1 MTRLLK
7 ENCTKSAGLLN
18 KEYKIYPITW
28 DKFFEKEIE
37 TIYQMYKDQEHRIFS
52 LDIYSNGGT
61 VMDIIQDTI
70 ENDRV
75 FVIKDNDNIVATFTL
90 EDAIMFGDII
100 TEMKIHIAIRRKH
113 WGKESR
119 KICGAIRDYLFKWYK
134 FKKLIAEVP
143 QCKYGV
149 IKLLKDMGL
158 KHEGTLKSCL
168 LYLDKNNNPK
178 WYDKLIYTLTN
189 EEI

>member
-1 MTRLLK
+1 M
-7 ENCTKSAGLLN
+7 ENIVETNTNSN
-18 KEYKIYPITW
+18 ETNTYSIYPVFW
-28 DKFFEKEIE
+28 SNEYMGDIE
-37 TIYQMYKDQEHRIFS
+37 YIYQMYKDQERRIFDLS
-52 LDIYSNGGT
+52 IYTDGGT
-61 VMDIIQDTI
+61 VL
-70 ENDRV
+70 DRV
-75 FVIKDNDNIVATFTL
+75 QDAIQNDVVFIVKNDENIVATFTL

-100 TEMKIHIAIRRKH
+100 VEMKFHMAVRRTH

-119 KICGAIRDYLFKWYK
+119 AICKAIKEYLLKRYN
-134 FKKLIAEVP
+134 FKKIICEVP

-168 LYLDKNNNPK
+168 PYLDKNNVPK